1 VSAALAEHLARIIAD
16 DGPISTARYMAEV
29 LGHPTLGYYMCKDP
43 FGAAGDFVTAPEISQ
58 MFGEMIG
65 LWCAEVWRAMGAP
78 DPVLL
83 VELGPGRGTLMS
95 DILRAARIVPEF
107 DAAIECHL
115 VETSPMLKDAQRGRI
130 ERFCVWHAD
139 LATVPRRPML
149 LIANEF
155 FDALP
160 VHQYVRTEAGWRER
174 RVDTA
179 ERGESFRFVLAA
191 EPLDGDGAIPSALRA
206 CAVGDIVEVAPE
218 RCAVAQA
225 FGQRV
230 AARGGAALIVDYGHA
245 RTAPGD
251 TLQAVRRH
259 RYSDPLADPGESD
272 LTAHVDFEAL
282 ANAATS
288 GGAVV
293 SGPVEQG
300 VFLKRLGMERRA
312 AALAKVAGDAGA
324 PRVAAAFE
332 RLTAPDQ
339 MGSLFKAMAARDR
352 RLPEPPG
359 F

>member
-1 VSAALAEHLARIIAD
+1 LSAALAEHLTRLIARE
-16 DGPISTARYMAEV
+16 GPISTARYMAEV
-29 LGHPTLGYYMCKDP
+29 LGHPTLGYYMRKDP
-43 FGAAGDFVTAPEISQ
+43 FGAAGDFITAPEISQ

-65 LWCAEVWRAMGAP
+65 LWCAEVWRMMGRP

-115 VETSPMLKDAQRGRI
+115 VETSPVLKEAQRGRI
-130 ERFCVWHAD
+130 ARLCTWHAN
-139 LATVPRRPML
+139 LATVPHQPML

-160 VHQYVRTEAGWRER
+160 IRQYVRTKEGWRER
-174 RVDTA
+174 RVALA
-179 ERGESFRFVLAA
+179 EDGEGFRFVLAA
-191 EPLDGDGAIPSALRA
+191 EPPGGDGAIPPALGA
-206 CAVGDIVEVAPE
+206 CPVDGIVEVAPE
-218 RCAVAQA
+218 RCVIARAI
-225 FGQRV
+225 GRRV
-230 AARGGAALIVDYGHA
+230 AARGGAALIIDYGHV

-251 TLQAVRRH
+251 TFQAVRRH
-259 RYSDPLADPGESD
+259 RYSDPLVDPGESD

-282 ANAATS
+282 AGAAAS

-293 SGPVEQG
+293 SGPVGQG
-300 VFLKRLGMERRA
+300 TFQKRLGMERRA
-312 AALAKVAGDAGA
+312 EALARAAGDGGA

-339 MGSLFKAMAARDR
+339 MGSLFKAVALRDR
-352 RLPEPPG
+352 RLPELPG

>member
-1 VSAALAEHLARIIAD
+1 MSAALAEHLTRLIARE
-16 DGPISTARYMAEV
+16 GPLPIARYMAEV

-65 LWCAEVWRAMGAP
+65 LWCAEVWRMMGRP

-95 DILRAARIVPEF
+95 DMLRAVRIFPPF

-115 VETSPMLKDAQRGRI
+115 VETSPVLKDTQRGRI
-130 ERFCVWHAD
+130 ARLCTWHAN
-139 LATVPRRPML
+139 LATVPHRPML

-160 VHQYVRTEAGWRER
+160 IRQFVRTGEGWRER
-174 RVDTA
+174 RVAPA
-179 ERGESFRFVLAA
+179 EHGEGFRFVLAA
-191 EPLDGDGAIPSALRA
+191 EPPDENGAIPPALRA
-206 CAVGDIVEVAPE
+206 CPVGGVVEVAPE
-218 RCAVAQA
+218 RCAVARTI
-225 FGQRV
+225 GQRV
-230 AARGGAALIVDYGHA
+230 AEHGGAALIVDYGHV

-251 TLQAVRRH
+251 TFQAVRRH

-272 LTAHVDFEAL
+272 LTAHVDFEML
-282 ANAATS
+282 ADTATS

-300 VFLKRLGMERRA
+300 IFLKRLGMERRA
-312 AALAKVAGDAGA
+312 EALAKAAGDAGA
-324 PRVAAAFE
+324 PCIAAAFA

-339 MGSLFKAMAARDR
+339 MGSLFKAMALHDR
-352 RLPEPPG
+352 RLPQLPG